1 MTKSASVKAI
11 ELTKS
16 VFESVQGGL
25 GLLRFSVEELKP
37 TNGSPTEESKKWEVT
52 CSFLESLGSTS
63 PARFKASVDLNLNTV
78 TIEKLGGSHSALE
91 GSYQVVPAE
100 KKSEE
105 KKEIIKSY
113 GGCKECYGKG
123 YSTQIYGEGGE
134 GYEIA
139 PTVHMNFCTCERG
152 RQLKSLLL
160 KKDN

>member
-1 MTKSASVKAI
+1 MPQNKSNREEESWEESWMTEEVEALFVTEDFKAMSSVLTPKGINWAKSAIAHLAHNFADKV
-11 ELTKS
+11 
-16 VFESVQGGL
+16 
-25 GLLRFSVEELKP
+25 
-37 TNGSPTEESKKWEVT
+37 
-52 CSFLESLGSTS
+52 
-63 PARFKASVDLNLNTV
+63 AS
-78 TIEKLGGSHSALE
+78 
-91 GSYQVVPAE
+91 
-100 KKSEE
+100 SEFYCKHFAE